1 LWPEHLTL
9 PNVGLWELGGDAMQE
24 KNQGK
29 AKAGRCKVWGDLECG
44 IGLMWHGKHTCME
57 HIGWGGMGL
66 GARAHASTV
75 RV

>member
-1 LWPEHLTL
+1 
-9 PNVGLWELGGDAMQE
+9 MQE